1 MPEVTA
7 TRISRDTAHVV
18 PTVRRICARWLR
30 YALMM
35 SVLPLAACTSVS
47 SVTDSVT
54 SIFEEE
60 EEILPG
66 ERISVVSPG
75 AVSALA
81 DVETSKPVSVSA
93 PQPNSVWTQPGGVA
107 SNAPGHLAF
116 SGRLSQRWSADA
128 GAGSSSD
135 GQLIAKPVIAGNRV
149 YTLDT
154 EGTVR
159 AFSKGS
165 GNRLW
170 EQSLVPENEDEEAG
184 FGGGLALADG
194 KLFAATGFGTVV
206 ALNPSSGAR
215 LWTKRF
221 ELPFRMSPTAID
233 GRIFVVNGESQL
245 HCLSTEDG
253 RQIWTARGLPEAA
266 IMLSNAS
273 PAVSGDTVVVPY
285 PSGEL
290 LAFNTNNG
298 QPKWAESLSQ
308 TRAGLAADEVG
319 DTVVVPYPSGELLA
333 FNTNNG
339 QPKWAESLSQTRAGL
354 AAEAVG
360 DTARPAIA
368 GGTVY
373 AVSGAGRLIATD
385 IASGSRK
392 WSLDV
397 SATQPPWIAGQAVFV
412 VDRSGKLVAIERDS
426 GEIAWVTELPSA
438 RYWNGPVL
446 AGGKLWLIAS
456 NGLMVGVNARNGDV
470 VTKRDLDT
478 GVYIAPVVA
487 DGQMYVLTD
496 RAELLA
502 LN

>member
-233 GRIFVVNGESQL
+233 GRIFVVNAESQL

-308 TRAGLAADEVG
+308 TRAGLAADE
-319 DTVVVPYPSGELLA
+319 
-333 FNTNNG
+333 
-339 QPKWAESLSQTRAGL
+339 
-354 AAEAVG
+354 VG

>member
-7 TRISRDTAHVV
+7 TRIRRDTAHVAS
-18 PTVRRICARWLR
+18 TVRRIGARWLR

-221 ELPFRMSPTAID
+221 ELPFRMSPTAIN
-233 GRIFVVNGESQL
+233 GRIFVVNAESQL
-245 HCLSTEDG
+245 YCLSTEDG

-308 TRAGLAADEVG
+308 TRAGLAADE
-319 DTVVVPYPSGELLA
+319 
-333 FNTNNG
+333 
-339 QPKWAESLSQTRAGL
+339 
-354 AAEAVG
+354 VG